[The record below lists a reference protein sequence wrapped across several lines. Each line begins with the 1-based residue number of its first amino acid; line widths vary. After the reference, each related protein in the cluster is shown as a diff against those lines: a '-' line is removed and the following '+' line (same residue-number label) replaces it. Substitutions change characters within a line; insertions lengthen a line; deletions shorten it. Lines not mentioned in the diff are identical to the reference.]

1 MPYRVLQGDALAK
14 AVRLNPK
21 YSFETGWIDHY
32 WLVDAILRLPANAS
46 PEDLANGVFQWQIS
60 QPGLKGDGILGPN
73 TWDAMRNAPIPPQPG
88 QKSPPKFLEDTPAK
102 DVKKP
107 TVGSKPNSGVW
118 VGLMVNVGVFTGAMG
133 RDYVRGTMYSIDDS
147 NRTFDAVSDRVR
159 IGVGAGAGVGA
170 AVCIISNLYDRKKLD
185 GHSTSGYDF
194 NLALGGKWSAIA
206 KGAMKFPRIIRVV
219 DHFNDLTRAGRSGK
233 GLIEAMKTTLRNAA
247 KLTPD
252 EYAQLAKLGREAK
265 TTLDNQ
271 SEKKPNL
278 NMLTLPVPGTIEAS
292 MFYQDDK
299 WSVEPS
305 SAHSGGYGGQ
315 LVQPNIYMVR

>member
-32 WLVDAILRLPANAS
+32 WLVDAILGLPANAS
-46 PEDLANGVFQWQIS
+46 PEDLANGVFQWQIA

-118 VGLMVNVGVFTGAMG
+118 VGLMLNVGAFAGGG
-133 RDYVRGTMYSIDDS
+133 REYVRGTMYSIDDF
-147 NRTFDAVSDRVR
+147 NRSFDAVSDRVK
-159 IGVGAGAGVGA
+159 IGVGAGAGIGA
-170 AVCIISNLYDRKKLD
+170 AVAIISNLYDRKKLD

-194 NLALGGKWSAIA
+194 ALALGGKWSAVA
-206 KGAMKFPRIIRVV
+206 KNAVKFPRIIRVV
-219 DHFNDLTRAGRSGK
+219 DRFNDLTRAGRSGT
-233 GLIEAMKTTLRNAA
+233 GLIEGVKATLRNAA
-247 KLTPD
+247 KLTPE
-252 EYAQLAKLGREAK
+252 EYADLAKCARESKSA
-265 TTLDNQ
+265 LDNQ

-278 NMLTLPVPGTIEAS
+278 NLLTLPVPGTMEVS
-292 MFYQDDK
+292 MFYQDDI

-305 SAHSGGYGGQ
+305 SANSGGSSGSW
-315 LVQPNIYMVR
+315 